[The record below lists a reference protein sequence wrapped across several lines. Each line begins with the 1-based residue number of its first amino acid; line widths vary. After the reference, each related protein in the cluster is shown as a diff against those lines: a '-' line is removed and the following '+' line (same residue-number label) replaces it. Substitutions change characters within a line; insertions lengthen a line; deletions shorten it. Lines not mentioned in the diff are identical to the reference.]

1 VSNCVLEL
9 RSKLPRPFTILI
21 GRDQEADRGADQ
33 HNNNEQ
39 EQIFH
44 CRVTAIFA
52 PLKLPSVWIS
62 SSGPKKSP
70 SRQLPFRCLTL
81 CFRLLS
87 NNVFQRERRA
97 HLPRLQLTTR
107 DPALQR
113 RSSSDRRAT
122 CGYDRGQPFY
132 IGI

>member
-1 VSNCVLEL
+1 MLAIRKPRVEHINTTMMSET
-9 RSKLPRPFTILI
+9 KFPLP
-21 GRDQEADRGADQ
+21 Q
-33 HNNNEQ
+33 HRNFYAALTHLTRRE
-39 EQIFH
+39 
-44 CRVTAIFA
+44 
-52 PLKLPSVWIS
+52 
-62 SSGPKKSP
+62 KSP
-70 SRQLPFRCLTL
+70 PRQLPFSRLTL
-81 CFRLLS
+81 FFGMFS
-87 NNVFQRERRA
+87 NDVLQRERRA